1 MPQVIP
7 RAARF
12 TFIAARFLTALAL
25 SAFAFVVS
33 PRAAQAENLITN
45 PGDHNEYK
53 FEIEPQLVVRTAGP
67 RWGRYY
73 CDRWDGPR
81 GRPDPDCRAYGY
93 GGWAGVGPGVRV
105 NIPFMHNGPIDTINN
120 NIGISFGGSLTFHG
134 YRGVNATV
142 LNLPVAFQWN
152 FYFTEII
159 SVLGEAG
166 LNTPITFWSGG
177 AHFAVEPLLQG
188 GGRFQFGKVGVLVR
202 VGWPLLSVGAN
213 IQF

>member
-1 MPQVIP
+1 MPKAHSPFLRFALALSFFGLFCLLLP
-7 RAARF
+7 RAAR
-12 TFIAARFLTALAL
+12 
-25 SAFAFVVS
+25 
-33 PRAAQAENLITN
+33 AENLITS

-53 FEIEPQLVVRTAGP
+53 FELEPQLVIRTAGP
-67 RWGRYY
+67 RWGGYY
-73 CDRWDGPR
+73 CDRWDDPR
-81 GRPDPDCRAYGY
+81 RRPDPDCRSYGY
-93 GGWAGVGPGVRV
+93 GGFTGVGPGLRV
-105 NIPFMHNGPIDTINN
+105 SIPFMHNGPIDSINN

-134 YRGVNATV
+134 YQGLHATV

-166 LNTPITFWSGG
+166 LNTPITFWPGG
-177 AHFAVEPLLQG
+177 SHFTVEPLIQG